1 MSYDPDFE
9 SAISEILALKF
20 GVSEDVIDLLSL
32 ICEEETGNDGEH
44 YGWYVEL
51 PSLNSLD
58 DTTKQEIFKVLLSK
72 IPFGDTEYISDYQL
86 SETRADPLNS
96 QSDYYEYQYYS
107 ALEFSKELVTQLNEI
122 AEKIAI
128 HLKAKE
134 ELTVKALILSAFSL
148 TESHVR
154 EHIWNMIPKID
165 ESVSNVEFRGILRKH
180 FADKLQRIDDIRR
193 VHKQFTGKEMDDIPN
208 REPFRNSLA
217 HDIGAGRLDGTLL
230 IVKNKKDEEA
240 RVDVFELI
248 NGLIVFW
255 NKLRQE
261 Q

>member
-1 MSYDPDFE
+1 MSYEPDFE

-20 GVSEDVIDLLSL
+20 GVSEDIIDLLSL
-32 ICEEETGNDGEH
+32 TCEEETGNDGEH
-44 YGWYVEL
+44 YGWYVEI
-51 PSLNSLD
+51 PSLNRLD
-58 DTTKQEIFKVLLSK
+58 DATKQEMFNALLSK
-72 IPFGDTEYISDYQL
+72 IPFGDTEYISDFQL
-86 SETRADPLNS
+86 SETCADPLNS

-107 ALEFSKELVTQLNEI
+107 AIEFSKELITQLNEI
-122 AEKIAI
+122 AEKISL
-128 HLKAKE
+128 HLQAKE

-154 EHIWNMIPKID
+154 EHVWNLLPKID
-165 ESVSNVEFRGILRKH
+165 ESVSNVEFRGILRNH
-180 FADKLQRIDDIRR
+180 FFNKLQRIDNIRS

-230 IVKNKKDEEA
+230 IVKNKKGEEIK
-240 RVDVFELI
+240 VDVFELI
-248 NGLIVFW
+248 NELIVFW
-255 NKLRQE
+255 RKLREE